1 MLKMNKLKLI
11 IKREFLA
18 KVRNKTFL
26 VMTILSPLLVVGLGA
41 LVGYLSKMNQDS
53 IKIIAYIDD
62 SKLMTAEDF
71 SHSKTIEYKDMS
83 SVDIVIAKS
92 QVEHGD
98 FYGLLVIPQKDSITD
113 IAKNIKFYSA
123 DPPGIMVIS
132 EVEVMVENRLNNIR
146 LEKLGIDANVLDAA
160 KINSDIK
167 ILSFSGEKSSK
178 LIRGVKIAIGLSAG
192 YMIMMFI
199 IIYGAMVMRSVIEEK
214 TSRIIEV
221 IISSVKPF
229 QLMMGKI
236 VGTAFAGLLQFSIWG
251 VILLILSIVATAMFG
266 PDVTPIGAGSLP
278 ISEVAVLDT
287 VAKTEMQIIIE
298 ELWRMPFVTLFFA
311 FIVYFLGGYLLYSAI
326 YAAIGAAVDN
336 ETDTQQFMLPVI
348 IPLILG
354 VYIGFASVVNEPH
367 GTIATIF
374 SMIPFTSPIVMMMR
388 LPFGVPLWQIIT
400 SLIILILTFL
410 MMVWFAAKIYRIGIL
425 MYGKKPTYKDIYK
438 WLKY

>member
-1 MLKMNKLKLI
+1 MNKLKLI
-11 IKREFLA
+11 IKREFLS

-41 LVGYLSKMNQDS
+41 LVTYLSKMNQDS
-53 IKIIAYIDD
+53 IKIIAYIDE
-62 SKLMTAEDF
+62 SKLLIADDF
-71 SHSKTIEYKDMS
+71 SNSKTIEYKDFS
-83 SVDIVIAKS
+83 DVDIVIAKS

-98 FYGLLVIPQKDSITD
+98 FYGLLYVPKKDSITD
-113 IAKNIKFYSA
+113 IASNIEFYSKE
-123 DPPGIMVIS
+123 PPGILVIS
-132 EVEVMVENRLNNIR
+132 EVEAMVENRLNHIR
-146 LEKLGIDANVLDAA
+146 LERQGIDAEVLDAA
-160 KINSDIK
+160 KINSNIK

-236 VGTAFAGLLQFSIWG
+236 IGTALAGLLQFSIWG
-251 VILLILSIVATAMFG
+251 IILLILSIVATTIFG
-266 PDVTPIGAGSLP
+266 ADAAPMGAGSLP
-278 ISEVAVLDT
+278 IQEVSVFDT
-287 VAKTEMQIIIE
+287 VAKTETQIVIE
-298 ELWRMPFVTLFFA
+298 ELLRMPLLPLFFA
-311 FIVYFLGGYLLYSAI
+311 FITYFLGGYLLYSAL

-367 GTIATIF
+367 GTIATVF
-374 SMIPFTSPIVMMMR
+374 SMIPFTSPIVMLMR
-388 LPFGVPLWQIIT
+388 IPFGVPWWQITI
-400 SLIILILTFL
+400 SLLLLIGTFIL
-410 MMVWFAAKIYRIGIL
+410 MVWFAAKIYRIGIL